1 MVQLVYVISNIT
13 GIMIPSD
20 IEKGIQRYL
29 AKTASE
35 QELKE
40 LEYWLQD
47 PYNKESFNDYVLLHH
62 AINMGLNKVDNQP
75 IKNRLLGKIRKKKSG
90 IYRLQPRM
98 LLKLVA
104 VVFLLLG
111 FGYFFEQKFN
121 ETNVEELIDANQ
133 ITLQLDNG
141 NIEVISEDGKR
152 KIIDAEGNEVGVQKG
167 NTLNYNEGVDS
178 EKLIHNQ
185 LNIPNGKQFELVLS
199 DGSSVFLN
207 SGSSIK
213 YPVKFLPG
221 KTREVVLTGEAY
233 FAIAKDSID
242 PFIVNIND
250 LKVRVLGTEF
260 NLSSYPEDTLVTT
273 VLVNG
278 SVGLYNGDVYGPS
291 TTTFMKPGFRGV
303 YDHSSGNISLD
314 EVDTSLYTSW
324 KSGKMVFRSMQFKNI
339 IKKLERTYNVSIVN
353 NNKELGEQYFSASF
367 DKDELMEQIFA
378 SFRTS
383 YRFAYT
389 IENDKITIN

>member
-1 MVQLVYVISNIT
+1 
-13 GIMIPSD
+13 MIPSN
-20 IEKGIQRYL
+20 IEIGILKYL
-29 AKTASE
+29 DKTATAKQL
-35 QELKE
+35 QELE
-40 LEYWLQD
+40 EWLED
-47 PYNKESFNDYVLLHH
+47 PLNKERFNDYVLMHY
-62 AINMGLNKVDNQP
+62 AINMGLNKVDDKP
-75 IKNRLLGKIRKKKSG
+75 MKEELIRKIQKEKPG
-90 IYRLQPRM
+90 ITRLHPKI
-98 LLKLVA
+98 LLKIAA
-104 VVFLLLG
+104 VLLLLLG
-111 FGYFFEQKFN
+111 FGYFFNQKFN
-121 ETNVEELIDANQ
+121 EVNVEQLIDPNQ

-141 NIEVISEDGKR
+141 DIEVISEDGTR

-167 NTLNYNEGVDS
+167 NTLNYNEGSDP

-221 KTREVVLTGEAY
+221 KTREVVLNGEAY
-233 FAIAKDSID
+233 FKIAKDSIN
-242 PFIVNIND
+242 PFIVNIAN

-260 NLSSYPEDTLVTT
+260 NLTSYPEDSQVTT

-278 SVGLYNGDVYGPS
+278 SVGLYSGHVYKPA
-291 TTTFMKPGFRGV
+291 TTTVMKPGFRGV
-303 YDHSSGNISLD
+303 YDHTSGDITLD

-324 KSGKMVFRSMQFKNI
+324 KAGKLVFRSMQFKNI
-339 IKKLERTYNVSIVN
+339 VKKLERAYNVKIVN

-383 YRFAYT
+383 YRFTYT
-389 IENDKITIN
+389 IENGKIIIN

>member
-1 MVQLVYVISNIT
+1 
-13 GIMIPSD
+13 MIPSN
-20 IEKGIQRYL
+20 IEIGILKYL
-29 AKTASE
+29 DKTATVKQL
-35 QELKE
+35 QELEDWLEDPLNKE
-40 LEYWLQD
+40 L
-47 PYNKESFNDYVLLHH
+47 FNDYVLMHY
-62 AINMGLNKVDNQP
+62 AINMGLNKMDDQP
-75 IKNRLLGKIRKKKSG
+75 MRKELIRKIQKEKPSINRLFPRSLFKIAAV
-90 IYRLQPRM
+90 
-98 LLKLVA
+98 LL
-104 VVFLLLG
+104 LLLG
-111 FGYFFEQKFN
+111 FGYFFNQKFN
-121 ETNVEELIDANQ
+121 VKELVGPNQ
-133 ITLQLDNG
+133 ITLQLENG

-167 NTLNYNEGVDS
+167 NTLNYKEGGDP

-207 SGSSIK
+207 SGSTIK

-221 KTREVVLTGEAY
+221 KTREVFLSGEAY
-233 FAIAKDSID
+233 FEITKDSIN
-242 PFIVNIND
+242 PFIVNVAD

-260 NLSSYPEDTLVTT
+260 NLSSYPEDSQVTT

-278 SVGLYNGDVYGPS
+278 SVGLYNGDVYGPE
-291 TTTFMKPGFRGV
+291 TTTFIKPGFRGV
-303 YDHSSGNISLD
+303 YDHSSGAISLD

-324 KSGKMVFRSMQFKNI
+324 KSGKLVFRSMQFKNI

-383 YRFAYT
+383 YRFTYT
-389 IENDKITIN
+389 IENEKITIN

>member
-1 MVQLVYVISNIT
+1 
-13 GIMIPSD
+13 MIPSN
-20 IEKGIQRYL
+20 IEISILKYL
-29 AKTASE
+29 DKTATAKQL
-35 QELKE
+35 QELE
-40 LEYWLQD
+40 DWMED
-47 PYNKESFNDYVLLHH
+47 PLNKEVFNDYVLLHY
-62 AINMGLNKVDNQP
+62 AINMGLNTMDDQP
-75 IKNRLLGKIRKKKSG
+75 MREELIRKIQKEKPCIKKVHSH
-90 IYRLQPRM
+90 I
-98 LLKLVA
+98 LLKMAA
-104 VVFLLLG
+104 VLLLLLG
-111 FGYFFEQKFN
+111 FGYFFNHKFN
-121 ETNVEELIDANQ
+121 EVNVEEQIDPNQ
-133 ITLQLDNG
+133 ITLQFDNG

-167 NTLNYNEGVDS
+167 NSLNYNEGGNPEQLS
-178 EKLIHNQ
+178 HNQ

-221 KTREVVLTGEAY
+221 KTREVFLSGEAY
-233 FAIAKDSID
+233 FEITKDSIN
-242 PFIVNIND
+242 PFIVNVAD

-260 NLSSYPEDTLVTT
+260 NLSSYPEDSQVTT

-278 SVGLYNGDVYGPS
+278 SVGLYNDDVYGPE
-291 TTTFMKPGFRGV
+291 TTTFMMPGFRGV

-314 EVDTSLYTSW
+314 KVDTSLYTSW
-324 KSGKMVFRSMQFKNI
+324 KLGKLVFRSMQFKNI

-383 YRFAYT
+383 YRFTYT
-389 IENDKITIN
+389 IENEKITIN

>member
-1 MVQLVYVISNIT
+1 VVQLVYVISNIT

-199 DGSSVFLN
+199 DGSSVFL
-207 SGSSIK
+207 IQD
-213 YPVKFLPG
+213 LP
-221 KTREVVLTGEAY
+221 
-233 FAIAKDSID
+233 
-242 PFIVNIND
+242 
-250 LKVRVLGTEF
+250 
-260 NLSSYPEDTLVTT
+260 
-273 VLVNG
+273 
-278 SVGLYNGDVYGPS
+278 
-291 TTTFMKPGFRGV
+291 
-303 YDHSSGNISLD
+303 
-314 EVDTSLYTSW
+314 
-324 KSGKMVFRSMQFKNI
+324 
-339 IKKLERTYNVSIVN
+339 
-353 NNKELGEQYFSASF
+353 
-367 DKDELMEQIFA
+367 
-378 SFRTS
+378 
-383 YRFAYT
+383 
-389 IENDKITIN
+389 